1 MIKNIN
7 VGPGLQIANNYTMW
21 PSFYHTAATSN
32 NTLVGQV
39 RYNGSNQ
46 YLEVYDGTTW
56 IPLNSTYPQI
66 SLDNNM
72 LAVMAWAQNKM
83 IEEQQ
88 LKDLAAKHP
97 TVADALD
104 AVKKAQEQLQM
115 ATILCETDS
124 K

>member
-1 MIKNIN
+1 
-7 VGPGLQIANNYTMW
+7 MW

-46 YLEVYDGTTW
+46 WLEIYDGTTW

-66 SLDNNM
+66 SLDSNTQA
-72 LAVMAWAQNKM
+72 AVAWAQNKM
-83 IEEQQ
+83 YEEQQ

-97 TVADALD
+97 TVADAVAARERAD
-104 AVKKAQEQLQM
+104 EAVHIAVALVQ
-115 ATILCETDS
+115 T
-124 K
+124 

>member
-1 MIKNIN
+1 
-7 VGPGLQIANNYTMW
+7 MW